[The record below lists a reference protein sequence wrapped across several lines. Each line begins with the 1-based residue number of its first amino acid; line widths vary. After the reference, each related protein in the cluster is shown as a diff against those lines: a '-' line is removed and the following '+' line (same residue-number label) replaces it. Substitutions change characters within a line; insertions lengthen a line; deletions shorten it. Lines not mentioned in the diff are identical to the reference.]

1 MTNEAILNAVFSK
14 LASLGG
20 LPAILYPNRKYS
32 TPPTEYIAV
41 SVMPIPTTTYSF
53 DYGELKSGL
62 IQCNVVVPIDV
73 GVIKGAQIADTIIT
87 AMKNGTVIG
96 GDLKVSKPPYSSGAI
111 IDGAS
116 YIIPVT
122 IQYRVVI

>member
-1 MTNEAILNAVFSK
+1 MTNEAILNAVFTK

-20 LPAILYPNRKYS
+20 LPQILYPNRKYS

-41 SVMPIPTTTYSF
+41 SVMPIPTATYSF

-62 IQCNVVVPIDV
+62 IQCNVVVPVDV
-73 GVIKGAQIADTIIT
+73 GAIKGAQIADKIIT
-87 AMKNGTVIG
+87 ALKNGTVISG
-96 GDLKVSKPPYSSGAI
+96 ELKVSKPPYASSGI
-111 IDGAS
+111 VDGAS
-116 YIIPVT
+116 YIVPVT